1 MAKSREEV
9 LKTLQN
15 IFKPEE
21 KPVAKKTAAGPLVTF
36 RKRVTPVA
44 VEPEIDEDDHYH
56 QDEEEEEEEVEGSAP
71 EEEDEEDEEEESD
84 VVVTQIDELLD
95 RVESLVDWV
104 AANADALKAYISAVR

>member
-44 VEPEIDEDDHYH
+44 VEPEIDEDE
-56 QDEEEEEEEVEGSAP
+56 DEDEEEEEVEGSRP
-71 EEEDEEDEEEESD
+71 EEEIEEEEEEEESD

>member
-15 IFKPEE
+15 IFKSEE

-44 VEPEIDEDDHYH
+44 VEPEIDEDE
-56 QDEEEEEEEVEGSAP
+56 EEEEEEEVEGSAP
-71 EEEDEEDEEEESD
+71 DEEDEEEIEEEEEESD